1 LKADAS
7 QEFQGKH
14 NHEVTS
20 KTPFILWTTPA
31 LPKPITQVLSYK
43 KTNAGVIF
51 TYYSQQHKGKLHVQ
65 QFVSEPSTQEDY
77 IVTVLPK
84 NMYQLY
90 TFLLHLRKKESIG
103 ICLPSLEDF
112 SFFFCVGVVELGL
125 SANLL
130 TGCKIM

>member
-1 LKADAS
+1 
-7 QEFQGKH
+7 
-14 NHEVTS
+14 
-20 KTPFILWTTPA
+20 
-31 LPKPITQVLSYK
+31 
-43 KTNAGVIF
+43 VIF

-84 NMYQLY
+84 NMYQLSY

-103 ICLPSLEDF
+103 ICLPSLEGF
-112 SFFFCVGVVELGL
+112 SFFFCVGVVEHGL

-130 TGCKIM
+130 TEYRIMETKYVNIQFNSSLMVSELSNIKSMLLG

>member
-1 LKADAS
+1 M
-7 QEFQGKH
+7 
-14 NHEVTS
+14 
-20 KTPFILWTTPA
+20 
-31 LPKPITQVLSYK
+31 
-43 KTNAGVIF
+43 IF

-103 ICLPSLEDF
+103 ICLPSLEAF
-112 SFFFCVGVVELGL
+112 SFFFCVGVVEQGL

-130 TGCKIM
+130 TEYRIMETRYVNTQFKSSLMVSELSNIKSMLLG